1 MKRKLQPLP
10 DWLTTSLQGLAFW
23 IGYKRALY
31 RDYPLSEGALVT
43 ELRTLIHAN
52 LSDEHFLKCEVAYS
66 KLVTKG
72 TIRPKIIAGRVRVD
86 LVIATASESKKI
98 PGKLIYSPHVVMEF
112 KLAKA
117 PAPLITKDL
126 QRLAAFQS
134 IRPTTRTFLLVLSEA
149 GRNDRF
155 VTEEGVSQKGEQS
168 IPASS
173 GSFRVRRTLKA
184 APAYTNKESANYA
197 SIVEVFGNVS
207 KLQQSKG
214 TARINPRSVRH

>member
-23 IGYKRALY
+23 ISYKRALY

-117 PAPLITKDL
+117 PAPLLPRISSAWPHFNPFVPPLEHSCWFCRRPAAMIDL
-126 QRLAAFQS
+126 LPKRVYRKKVNNQYPHPVVRS
-134 IRPTTRTFLLVLSEA
+134 ESGEHSRRPLRTPTRNQPTMQALL
-149 GRNDRF
+149 R
-155 VTEEGVSQKGEQS
+155 
-168 IPASS
+168 
-173 GSFRVRRTLKA
+173 
-184 APAYTNKESANYA
+184 YSAM
-197 SIVEVFGNVS
+197 
-207 KLQQSKG
+207 
-214 TARINPRSVRH
+214 